1 MYSKPVMKQVTE
13 AFNRLNATQIA
24 RRKDCM
30 ISHFL
35 LSRFYVGKYTV
46 AEKRCLVLRA
56 YVRAYD
62 RQLDGK
68 EVYLYPDTP
77 LFTILA
83 SLLGKDDAQRHFNRF
98 ASQTQRRVVNE
109 AMSVARLAIMAMDAE
124 DEQR

>member
-13 AFNRLNATQIA
+13 EFNRLNATQIA
-24 RRKDCM
+24 RRKDYM

-83 SLLGKDDAQRHFNRF
+83 SLLGKDDAGRPADMDVF
-98 ASQTQRRVVNE
+98 E
-109 AMSVARLAIMAMDAE
+109 ALSLARLAIMAMDAE

>member
-24 RRKDCM
+24 RRKDYM

-83 SLLGKDDAQRHFNRF
+83 SLLGKDDAQ
-98 ASQTQRRVVNE
+98 TQRRFQTSLTKGVNE